1 VLPEV
6 VKAVDGRA
14 TVIVDGGFMRG
25 TDVVKGIALGAQV
38 VGLGRLTCMGLAA
51 AGEAGLVRAL
61 ELLEDE
67 IRIAMGL
74 LGVHSLDMLDGSYLH
89 PAPAVT
95 PPHVTSAFPLLDLD
109 DRRY

>member
-1 VLPEV
+1 
-6 VKAVDGRA
+6 
-14 TVIVDGGFMRG
+14 MRG
-25 TDVVKGIALGAQV
+25 TDVVKAIALGAQI
-38 VGLGRLTCMGLAA
+38 VGLGRLACLGLAA
-51 AGEAGLVRAL
+51 AADAGLVRAL

-74 LGVHSLDMLDGSYLH
+74 LGVHSLGQLDASYLH
-89 PAPAVT
+89 PAAPVT

>member
-1 VLPEV
+1 
-6 VKAVDGRA
+6 
-14 TVIVDGGFMRG
+14 
-25 TDVVKGIALGAQV
+25 
-38 VGLGRLTCMGLAA
+38 
-51 AGEAGLVRAL
+51 VRAL

-74 LGVHSLDMLDGSYLH
+74 LGVHSLGQLDASYLH
-89 PAPAVT
+89 PAAPVT

>member
-1 VLPEV
+1 VL
-6 VKAVDGRA
+6 KA
-14 TVIVDGGFMRG
+14 
-25 TDVVKGIALGAQV
+25 IALGAHV
-38 VGLGRLTCMGLAA
+38 VGLGRLTCLGLAA

-74 LGVHSLDMLDGSYLH
+74 LGVHSLDMLDASYLH
-89 PAPAVT
+89 AATPVT
-95 PPHVTSAFPLLDLD
+95 VPHVTSAFPLLDLD

>member
-1 VLPEV
+1 M
-6 VKAVDGRA
+6 VKAVAGRS
-14 TVIVDGGFMRG
+14 TVIVDGAFMRG
-25 TDVVKGIALGAQV
+25 TDVIKAIALGAQV
-38 VGLGRLTCMGLAA
+38 VGLGRLTCLGLAA

-74 LGVHSLDMLDGSYLH
+74 LGVHSLGMLDPSYLH
-89 PAPAVT
+89 PATPVT
-95 PPHVTSAFPLLDLD
+95 VPHVTSAFPLLDLD

>member
-1 VLPEV
+1 V
-6 VKAVDGRA
+6 VM
-14 TVIVDGGFMRG
+14 VDGGFMRG
-25 TDVVKGIALGAQV
+25 TDVVKAIALGAQM
-38 VGLGRLTCMGLAA
+38 VGIGRLSCLGLAA

-74 LGVHSLDMLDGSYLH
+74 LGVHSLGMLDSSYLH
-89 PAPAVT
+89 PATPVT
-95 PPHVTSAFPLLDLD
+95 LPHVTSAFPLLDLD